1 MSQGSLLAGIE
12 AARRNWGWFLALGLL
27 LIVLGAATLP
37 LAIVMTT
44 VFVWFWGVSLLIEA
58 GFYFAALFA
67 VRGWDGFFI
76 YLLMGLLSLFVGL
89 FCVMHPVS
97 AELQLT
103 LILAILL
110 VVGGSFR
117 AISAAFLQYPGAIWS
132 MLGGLIAILL
142 GAAIWQRYPY
152 DGLWFIG
159 MMVSIDMIVQGA
171 SWVAVGLGLKSM
183 PRVSGPLSP
192 PTTPGNQPPG
202 NDPHIR
208 PAM

>member
-12 AARRNWGWFLALGLL
+12 AARRNWGWFLVLGLL

-37 LAIVMTT
+37 LALVMTT
-44 VFVWFWGVSLLIEA
+44 VYVWFWGVSLLIGG
-58 GFYFAALFA
+58 GFYLAALFA
-67 VRGWDGFFI
+67 VRSWDGFFI

-89 FCVMHPVS
+89 FCVMHPFE
-97 AELQLT
+97 AEVQLT

-142 GAAIWQRYPY
+142 GAAIWRHWPY
-152 DGLWFIG
+152 DGIWFIG

-171 SWVAVGLGLKSM
+171 SWVALALGLKSM
-183 PRVSGPLSP
+183 PRGSAPLSP
-192 PTTPGNQPPG
+192 PSTTP
-202 NDPHIR
+202 
-208 PAM
+208 AM